1 MYLFLYFRNIK
12 QANAIAISSA
22 AGVASQIPVTPKNN
36 GSANKQITMNT
47 KEREKARIAE
57 TIPLFKAVNIPL
69 EKILNPINNNAILQI
84 LFPVTASSNTGLSG
98 LAKMLTSGFVMI
110 KDAAKKRTEIT
121 AMIFKL
127 LRISFLSFS

>member
-1 MYLFLYFRNIK
+1 M
-12 QANAIAISSA
+12 IAISSA

-69 EKILNPINNNAILQI
+69 EKILNPINNNTILQI

-110 KDAAKKRTEIT
+110 
-121 AMIFKL
+121 
-127 LRISFLSFS
+127 

>member
-1 MYLFLYFRNIK
+1 M
-12 QANAIAISSA
+12 
-22 AGVASQIPVTPKNN
+22 TPKNN

>member
-1 MYLFLYFRNIK
+1 
-12 QANAIAISSA
+12 
-22 AGVASQIPVTPKNN
+22 
-36 GSANKQITMNT
+36 MNT

-110 KDAAKKRTEIT
+110 KDAAKERTEIT

-127 LRISFLSFS
+127 LRISFLVFRDSVPHNSN